1 MDYGDPRYDEDEAF
15 EFLRKLMPQ
24 GFAGPDVLAELAPEG
39 WECSGLVRAYHPGVE
54 QAHAEAVAMHEN
66 LERLRGLGR
75 KRRGKPAEEEDVP
88 LKRPPTL
95 EEIRAEYKETPVRP
109 EEECRDI
116 VGCVLWEIFSDN
128 HSVIAD
134 DGREVDLGSF
144 RGASSTLDAF
154 DRGEATDSDSGDWM
168 DVWDRGDHMRFY
180 CGLAFIA
187 GRTDYRPVYE
197 MVFRRLRALGADW
210 IYRFPRL
217 GVVRFKKPEEADD
230 PTNYSP
236 SEAFAKEAEEREKEA
251 EFARMRLRTAPFS
264 SPSCSQGVQLIC
276 SRLRLWSERSRV
288 TTAVR
293 LPSIARGKRT
303 RMRLRPSFTCCGML
317 IS

>member
-1 MDYGDPRYDEDEAF
+1 MEYGDPRYDEDEAF

-24 GFAGPDVLAELAPEG
+24 GFAGSDVMAELAPEG
-39 WECSGLVRAYHPGVE
+39 WERSGLVRAYHPGVE

-88 LKRPPTL
+88 LKQPPTL
-95 EEIRAEYKETPVRP
+95 EEFRSEYKETPVRP

-116 VGCVLWEIFSDN
+116 VGCVLWEVFSDN

-154 DRGEATDSDSGDWM
+154 DRDEAADSDSGDWM

-180 CGLAFIA
+180 CGLAFIS
-187 GRTDYRPVYE
+187 GRTDYGPVYE
-197 MVFRRLRALGADW
+197 MVFRRLRSLDADW
-210 IYRFPRL
+210 IYRFPRI
-217 GVVRFKKPEEADD
+217 GVVRFEKPEEPADLAD
-230 PTNYSP
+230 YSP
-236 SEAFAKEAEEREKEA
+236 SEAFAKEAKKREDDA
-251 EFARMRLRTAPFS
+251 EFARMEAELDQAYEASARAAAKEEP
-264 SPSCSQGVQLIC
+264 PPIVQAY
-276 SRLRLWSERSRV
+276 RNV
-288 TTAVR
+288 YGR
-293 LPSIARGKRT
+293 LPSGWP
-303 RMRLRPSFTCCGML
+303 PS
-317 IS
+317 

>member
-1 MDYGDPRYDEDEAF
+1 MDYDDPRYDEDEAF
-15 EFLRKLMPQ
+15 AFLRKLMPQ

-39 WECSGLVRAYHPGVE
+39 WERSGLVRAYHPSVE

-75 KRRGKPAEEEDVP
+75 KRRDKPAEEEDAP

-95 EEIRAEYKETPVRP
+95 EEVRAEYKETPVRP

-144 RGASSTLDAF
+144 RGTSSTLDAF
-154 DRGEATDSDSGDWM
+154 DRGAAADSGDWM

-187 GRTDYRPVYE
+187 GRTDYRLVYE
-197 MVFRRLRALGADW
+197 MVFRRLCALGADW

-230 PTNYSP
+230 PIDYSP
-236 SEAFAKEAEEREKEA
+236 SEAFAKEFKEREKEA
-251 EFARMRLRTAPFS
+251 EFARMEAELDQAYEESARAAAKEEP
-264 SPSCSQGVQLIC
+264 PPIVQAY
-276 SRLRLWSERSRV
+276 RNV
-288 TTAVR
+288 YGR
-293 LPSIARGKRT
+293 LPSGWPPT
-303 RMRLRPSFTCCGML
+303 
-317 IS
+317 